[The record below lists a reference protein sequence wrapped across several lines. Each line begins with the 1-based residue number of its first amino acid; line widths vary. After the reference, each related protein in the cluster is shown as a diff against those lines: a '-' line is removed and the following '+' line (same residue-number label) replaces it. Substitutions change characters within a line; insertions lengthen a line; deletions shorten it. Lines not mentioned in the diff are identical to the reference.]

1 MKNKAFLFC
10 VFLVFIFS
18 TTPLLATT
26 IDQELVRVAGKVAG
40 LELGFGTYI
49 LGSSLNDKQKKMAGR
64 SPVDKAMQG
73 THKFQ
78 DGEIFVVVSSENDI
92 ILGIYKEYP
101 EATRQQLKSIVGD
114 LMFKHGEPT
123 AMAHDKIVYWTY
135 NKSGKISQDEFD
147 FARQNG
153 GAESLVTV
161 KLSSSGKIFIE
172 TDKETTE
179 QEDDT
184 VSSVYVMIT
193 SDPLSKL
200 FLAKGSPDNVTK
212 K

>member
-1 MKNKAFLFC
+1 MKNKASLLFG
-10 VFLVFIFS
+10 LIIFVLY
-18 TTPLLATT
+18 TTNLSATT
-26 IDQELVRVAGKVAG
+26 VDQELDRIAGEVAG
-40 LELGFGTYI
+40 LKLGFGTYI
-49 LGSSLNDKQKKMAGR
+49 LGSSLNDSQKKMAAR

-78 DGEIFVVVSSENDI
+78 DGEVFVVVSSDNGI

-101 EATRQQLKSIVGD
+101 EATRKQMKSIIGD
-114 LMFKHGEPT
+114 LMFRHGEPT

-147 FARQNG
+147 FARQSG

-161 KLSSSGKIFIE
+161 KLSSSGKIFTE
-172 TDKETTE
+172 KE
-179 QEDDT
+179 EDNT
-184 VSSVYVMIT
+184 ISSVYVMIT

-200 FLAKGSPDNVTK
+200 FLAKGSSNKVTK